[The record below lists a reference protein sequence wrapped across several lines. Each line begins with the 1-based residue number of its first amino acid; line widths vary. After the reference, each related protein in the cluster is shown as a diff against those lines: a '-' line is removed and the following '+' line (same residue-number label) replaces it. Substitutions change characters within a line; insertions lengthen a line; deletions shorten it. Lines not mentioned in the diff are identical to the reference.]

1 MSNITINQSTI
12 DDLVFNGK
20 DVDKLIVNGEV
31 VWELPDAQVQTFNF
45 IKNVR
50 DPNKSYAGYINTG
63 YIPTENTEVQLSFS
77 QAGTNTWSVFG
88 CRETANKKHLQFMAP
103 QSTNGSMRF
112 NFGNKNYTVNRSSFS
127 EEGDYIIKINKNG
140 VWTGA
145 INMTRWSPSDMNF
158 EQPIVLFGLNNNGT
172 IEHAGNQSSV
182 KPRVYW
188 FKIYEDGTLVRHFV
202 PAKKGNRVG
211 FYDEVNQVFYT
222 NEYREGV
229 LDIGNTEISTYIGTY
244 VHDQTK

>member
-31 VWELPDAQVQTFNF
+31 VWELPDAPVQTFNF

-50 DPNKSYAGYINTG
+50 DPNKPYAGYINTG

-88 CRETANKKHLQFMAP
+88 TRKANTQKHLQFMAP
-103 QSTNGSMRF
+103 QSTNGSVRF
-112 NFGNKNYTVNRSSFS
+112 NFGNKNYTINRINFS
-127 EEGDYIIKINKNG
+127 EEGDYTIKINKSG
-140 VWTGA
+140 VWSGTSQL
-145 INMTRWSPSDMNF
+145 TSWSPSDMNF
-158 EQPIVLFGLNNNGT
+158 ELPIVLFGLNNNGT

-188 FKIYEDGTLVRHFV
+188 LKIYEQDVLVRNFV

-211 FYDEVNQVFYT
+211 FYDEVNQTFYG
-222 NEYREGV
+222 NEYRDGI
-229 LDIGNTEISTYIGTY
+229 LDIGNSEISTYIGTY
-244 VHDQTK
+244 IHDATK